1 MNPSLLAAQAIVLFA
16 FFFRSFSGFGGALL
30 SIPLL
35 ALFFPLKFIVPVE
48 SVLEVALSLLLVPA
62 AIRKVD
68 RAHLMRLLAGA
79 VPGSLLGV
87 YFLDSLGGR
96 QLEMILGIVIIGVA
110 LSLLRKTTSSTPPS
124 NRWGF
129 PAGIVGGVLGGLF
142 GTSGPAYVAYLSSQ
156 SLEKGGVSGDVD
168 FAVCRGIQ
176 LAARMVPLQGDARL
190 PGAAAGLHSAAGPHC
205 GHRAWTLLTSQNR
218 RGHLSKM
225 GDAVAAGLRHPLPPL
240 KSRLPLPVSPT
251 SESRPFWMTC

>member
-35 ALFFPLKFIVPVE
+35 ALLFPLKFIVPVE

-68 RAHLMRLLAGA
+68 RANLLRLLGGA

-87 YFLDSLGGR
+87 YFLDSLGDR
-96 QLEMILGIVIIGVA
+96 HLEMILGIVIIGVA
-110 LSLLRKTTSSTPPS
+110 LSLLRRAPSSAPLS
-124 NRWGF
+124 NRWGL
-129 PAGIVGGVLGGLF
+129 PAGIAGGILGGLF

-156 SLEKGGVSGDVD
+156 SLEKGGVSGDAD
-168 FAVCRGIQ
+168 CAVRRGIH
-176 LAARMVPLQGDARL
+176 LAARMVPPQRAARL
-190 PGAAAGLHSAAGPHC
+190 PGAAARPQSATGPHC
-205 GHRAWTLLTSQNR
+205 GERARTLLTSQDR
-218 RGHLSKM
+218 RGYLSKM

-240 KSRLPLPVSPT
+240 KSRLPLPGSPT
-251 SESRPFWMTC
+251 SESDRF

>member
-68 RAHLMRLLAGA
+68 RANLMRLLGGA

-110 LSLLRKTTSSTPPS
+110 LSLLRRATFKRAPVEP
-124 NRWGF
+124 
-129 PAGIVGGVLGGLF
+129 LGASGRHCGWNLGRVVWNQRSGLR
-142 GTSGPAYVAYLSSQ
+142 GLSVQ
-156 SLEKGGVSGDVD
+156 PVSGERKR
-168 FAVCRGIQ
+168 F
-176 LAARMVPLQGDARL
+176 
-190 PGAAAGLHSAAGPHC
+190 GP
-205 GHRAWTLLTSQNR
+205 R
-218 RGHLSKM
+218 
-225 GDAVAAGLRHPLPPL
+225 
-240 KSRLPLPVSPT
+240 
-251 SESRPFWMTC
+251 